1 MTYNKGRKGI
11 LPKNINKYDL
21 FVQGALAT
29 AATFCLIYWVIAIK
43 GPAYPAMFNPL
54 ALIFVAI
61 SEAILLGEPIRLG
74 MYEHSSF
81 IINLMPFT
89 IFPEPLAPL
98 HWQQEKHVLYH
109 ATRKIINIKSKCVC
123 SLLGM
128 VLILMG
134 LYSFL

>member
-1 MTYNKGRKGI
+1 MTFNKGRKGI

-29 AATFCLIYWVIAIK
+29 AATFCVIYWVIAIK

-89 IFPEPLAPL
+89 IFLEPLAPL
-98 HWQQEKHVLYH
+98 HWQQERHICS
-109 ATRKIINIKSKCVC
+109 IINVKSKCVC